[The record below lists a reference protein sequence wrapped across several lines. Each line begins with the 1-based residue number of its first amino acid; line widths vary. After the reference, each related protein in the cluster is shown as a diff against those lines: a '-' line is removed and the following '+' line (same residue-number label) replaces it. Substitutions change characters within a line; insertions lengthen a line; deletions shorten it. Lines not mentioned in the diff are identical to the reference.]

1 MIMMRM
7 MMMRRRTTMT
17 MPMTNYDEYDEH
29 DEHDGLE
36 YHNIVTYSH
45 IVMGFLIITVTCSM

>member
-1 MIMMRM
+1 MMR
-7 MMMRRRTTMT
+7 RRRTTMT
-17 MPMTNYDEYDEH
+17 MPMTNYDEYDEHDEH